1 MQQQDTTRAGG
12 ASPYGA
18 LSKGLNSRQITMISI
33 GGVIGA
39 GFFVGS
45 ASAITAAGP
54 AVLVSFAIA
63 AVLVILVMG
72 MLGELATAN
81 PDTGSFS
88 TYAQQ
93 AMGRWAGF
101 SIGWLYWWFY
111 VLVVPLEAIVASDI
125 LGGWLGIPSILVGA
139 VMIIGLTGTNILS
152 VKNFGVLEYWFSLFK
167 VVTILGFIA
176 LGFAAVFG
184 WLPGYSASGVS
195 HLWADG
201 GFAPTGL
208 PGIASALVLALFSF
222 TGMEIVTIAAAESED
237 PRRNIRRAIRSVVWR
252 MVIFYFGS
260 IFLIVSLVAWNSP
273 AMSQGSFQ
281 SALEAMNI
289 PHAAT
294 LIQVVIL
301 VGVASTLNSAIFTA
315 SRMGYSL
322 ATRRDAPRSWGQTT
336 ANGVPRVAI
345 LYSSAGALL
354 LLVANYTLPQS
365 VLVPL
370 IATIGTIALV
380 MYLVIAISQVILR
393 KRAIARGETL
403 LVKFPLF
410 PALSYFTIAVIVAFL
425 GLMAVVPGHQ
435 TELAVSAT
443 LSISL
448 IIVGAWLQRRDT
460 LAQRSPERPG
470 ALQQRT

>member
-1 MQQQDTTRAGG
+1 MHDPNNKV
-12 ASPYGA
+12 SPYGA

-45 ASAITAAGP
+45 ASAISAAGP

-111 VLVVPLEAIVASDI
+111 VLVIPLEAIVASDI
-125 LGGWLGIPSILVGA
+125 LGGWLGVPSILVGTLLIC
-139 VMIIGLTGTNILS
+139 VLTATNVLS
-152 VKNFGVLEYWFSLFK
+152 VKNFGALEYWLSLFK
-167 VVTILGFIA
+167 IVTILGFIA
-176 LGFAAVFG
+176 LGTAAVFG
-184 WLPGYSASGVS
+184 WLPGGHARGVQ

-201 GFAPTGL
+201 GFAPTGIA
-208 PGIASALVLALFSF
+208 GIASALVLALFSF

-237 PRRNIRRAIRSVVWR
+237 PRRNIRKAIRSVVWR

-273 AMSQGSFQ
+273 ALANGSFQ

-289 PHAAT
+289 SGAAAIVQT
-294 LIQVVIL
+294 VIL

-322 ATRRDAPRSWGQTT
+322 ATRRDAPRSWGRTT
-336 ANGVPRVAI
+336 TNGVPRVAI
-345 LYSSAGALL
+345 LYSSAASLL
-354 LLVANYTLPQS
+354 LLVANYTLPQT

-393 KRAIARGETL
+393 KRAMARGESL
-403 LVKFPLF
+403 LVKMPLF
-410 PALSYFTIAVIVAFL
+410 PALSYFTIFAIVAFL

-435 TELAVSAT
+435 MELLVSAL
-443 LSISL
+443 LSASL
-448 IIVGAWLQRRDT
+448 VAIGAWLQYRDKRST
-460 LAQRSPERPG
+460 GSTSGAHQGNAPLAG
-470 ALQQRT
+470 

>member
-1 MQQQDTTRAGG
+1 MRNNNNTVCAADTGG
-12 ASPYGA
+12 HGG
-18 LSKGLNSRQITMISI
+18 LSKGLSSRQITMISI

-45 ASAITAAGP
+45 ASAIMAAGP

-63 AVLVILVMG
+63 AVLVVLVMG

-101 SIGWLYWWFY
+101 AIGWLYWWFY
-111 VLVVPLEAIVASDI
+111 VLVIPLEAIVASDI
-125 LGGWLGIPSILVGA
+125 LGHWLGIPSMLVG
-139 VMIIGLTGTNILS
+139 VGLIVGLTCTNILS
-152 VKNFGVLEYWFSLFK
+152 VKNFGVLEYWFSLVK
-167 VVTILGFIA
+167 VVTILAFIA
-176 LGFAAVFG
+176 LGAFAIFG
-184 WLPGYSASGVS
+184 ALPISSVSGVG
-195 HLWADG
+195 HLWNDG
-201 GFAPTGL
+201 GFAPTGI

-237 PRRNIRRAIRSVVWR
+237 PRRNIRKAIRSVVWR
-252 MVIFYFGS
+252 MLIFYFGS
-260 IFLIVSLVAWNSP
+260 IFVIVSLVAWNSP
-273 AMSQGSFQ
+273 ALANGSFQ

-289 PHAAT
+289 PGAAT
-294 LIQVVIL
+294 IVQAVIL

-322 ATRRDAPRSWGQTT
+322 ATRHDAPRAWATT
-336 ANGVPRVAI
+336 TDKGVPRVSI
-345 LYSSAGALL
+345 LFASAGALV

-393 KRAIARGETL
+393 KRAIARGE
-403 LVKFPLF
+403 VMRVQFPLF
-410 PALSYFTIAVIVAFL
+410 PGLSYLTIALIVSFL
-425 GLMAVVPGHQ
+425 ALMAVVPGHQ
-435 TELAVSAT
+435 MELLVS
-443 LSISL
+443 SIL
-448 IIVGAWLQRRDT
+448 TGALVIVGVWLQYRDRGASS
-460 LAQRSPERPG
+460 LSPTSVAE
-470 ALQQRT
+470 

>member
-1 MQQQDTTRAGG
+1 
-12 ASPYGA
+12 
-18 LSKGLNSRQITMISI
+18 MISI

-45 ASAITAAGP
+45 ASAISAAGP

-63 AVLVILVMG
+63 AVLVVLVMG

-88 TYAQQ
+88 TYAQH

-111 VLVVPLEAIVASDI
+111 VLVIPLEAIVASDI
-125 LGGWLGIPSILVGA
+125 LGGWLDVPPMAVGA
-139 VMIIGLTGTNILS
+139 LLILALTWTNVLS
-152 VKNFGVLEYWFSLFK
+152 VKNFGTLEYWFSLIK
-167 VVTILGFIA
+167 VVTIIGFIV
-176 LGFAAVFG
+176 LGIVAIAG
-184 WLPGYSASGVS
+184 GLPASTASGVS

-237 PRRNIRRAIRSVVWR
+237 PKANIRRAIRSVVWR
-252 MVIFYFGS
+252 MLIFYFGS
-260 IFLIVSLVAWNSP
+260 IFVIVSLVAWNSP
-273 AMSQGSFQ
+273 RLELGSFQ
-281 SALEAMNI
+281 SALEVMGI
-289 PHAAT
+289 PCAAT
-294 LIQVVIL
+294 LVQAVIL

-322 ATRRDAPRSWGQTT
+322 AVRRDAPRAWAKTT
-336 ANGVPRVAI
+336 AAGVPKVSV
-345 LYSSAGALL
+345 LYASAGALI
-354 LLVANYTLPQS
+354 LLVANYTLPQT

-393 KRAIARGETL
+393 KRAISEGKKL
-403 LVKFPLF
+403 LVTFPLF
-410 PALSYFTIAVIVAFL
+410 PALSYVTIGVIVGFL
-425 GLMAVVPGHQ
+425 VLMAVVPGHQ
-435 TELAVSAT
+435 MELLVSAVLT
-443 LSISL
+443 GGLVL
-448 IIVGAWLQRRDT
+448 VGLGLQWRDRGM
-460 LAQRSPERPG
+460 ARG
-470 ALQQRT
+470 

>member
-1 MQQQDTTRAGG
+1 MDYQKDLPTRSAV
-12 ASPYGA
+12 APHGA
-18 LSKGLNSRQITMISI
+18 LSKGLSSRQITMISI

-45 ASAITAAGP
+45 ASAISAAGP

-63 AVLVILVMG
+63 AVLVVLVMA

-88 TYAQQ
+88 TYAQH

-111 VLVVPLEAIVASDI
+111 VLVIPLEAIVASDI
-125 LGGWLGIPSILVGA
+125 LGGWLHVPPMAVGA
-139 VMIIGLTGTNILS
+139 VLILALTWTNVLS
-152 VKNFGVLEYWFSLFK
+152 VKNFGTLEYWFSLIK
-167 VVTILGFIA
+167 VITIIGFIV
-176 LGFAAVFG
+176 LGIVAIAG
-184 WLPGYSASGVS
+184 GLPASTASGVS

-237 PRRNIRRAIRSVVWR
+237 PKANIRRAIRSVVWR
-252 MVIFYFGS
+252 MLIIYFGS
-260 IFLIVSLVAWNSP
+260 IFVIVSLVAWNSP
-273 AMSQGSFQ
+273 RLELGSFQ
-281 SALEAMNI
+281 SALEVMGI
-289 PHAAT
+289 PGAAT
-294 LIQVVIL
+294 LVQAVIL

-322 ATRRDAPRSWGQTT
+322 AVRRDAPRAWAKTT
-336 ANGVPRVAI
+336 AAGVPKVSV
-345 LYSSAGALL
+345 LYASAGALI
-354 LLVANYTLPQS
+354 LLVANYTLPQT

-393 KRAIARGETL
+393 KRAIAEGKKL
-403 LVKFPLF
+403 LVTFPLF
-410 PALSYFTIAVIVAFL
+410 PALSYVTIGIIVGFL
-425 GLMAVVPGHQ
+425 VLMAVVPGHQ
-435 TELAVSAT
+435 MELLVSAMLT
-443 LSISL
+443 GGLVL
-448 IIVGAWLQRRDT
+448 VGLGLQWRDRDM
-460 LAQRSPERPG
+460 ARG
-470 ALQQRT
+470 

>member
-1 MQQQDTTRAGG
+1 
-12 ASPYGA
+12 
-18 LSKGLNSRQITMISI
+18 MISI

-45 ASAITAAGP
+45 ASAISAAGP

-63 AVLVILVMG
+63 AVLVVLVMA

-88 TYAQQ
+88 TYAQH

-111 VLVVPLEAIVASDI
+111 VLVIPLEAIVASDI
-125 LGGWLGIPSILVGA
+125 LGGWLHVPPMAVGA
-139 VMIIGLTGTNILS
+139 VLILALTWTNVLS
-152 VKNFGVLEYWFSLFK
+152 VKNFGTLEYWFSLIK
-167 VVTILGFIA
+167 VITIIGFIV
-176 LGFAAVFG
+176 LGIVAIAG
-184 WLPGYSASGVS
+184 GLPASTASGVS

-237 PRRNIRRAIRSVVWR
+237 PKANIRRAIRSVVWR
-252 MVIFYFGS
+252 MLIFYFGS
-260 IFLIVSLVAWNSP
+260 IFVIVSLVAWNSP
-273 AMSQGSFQ
+273 RLELGSFQ
-281 SALEAMNI
+281 SALEVMGI
-289 PHAAT
+289 PGAAT
-294 LIQVVIL
+294 LVQAVIL

-322 ATRRDAPRSWGQTT
+322 AVRRDAPRAWAKTT
-336 ANGVPRVAI
+336 AAGVPKVSV
-345 LYSSAGALL
+345 LYASAGALI
-354 LLVANYTLPQS
+354 LLVANYTLPQT

-393 KRAIARGETL
+393 KRAIAEGKKL
-403 LVKFPLF
+403 LVTFPLF
-410 PALSYFTIAVIVAFL
+410 PALSYVTIGVIVGFL
-425 GLMAVVPGHQ
+425 VLMAVVPGHQ
-435 TELAVSAT
+435 MELLVSAVLT
-443 LSISL
+443 GGLVL
-448 IIVGAWLQRRDT
+448 VGLGLQWRDRDM
-460 LAQRSPERPG
+460 ARG
-470 ALQQRT
+470 